1 MNKIEHHPDT
11 TRLAAFSDGVIAILI
26 TVMVFEL
33 KFSND
38 LKWLDTEAWLALLPK
53 FVSYTLS
60 FLMLGV
66 LWVNHHQLL
75 HQIRHSKPGLLW
87 TNLHLLFWMSLV
99 PLATHLVGSYP
110 SYAYSGTVYG
120 LVFFSCAGSFTR
132 LRLFA
137 LRHQLLH
144 EHSSVAQ
151 QHRVKRKNRLA
162 MALYL
167 LGAAISTY
175 AVYPAFVLYL
185 LVPVLYLSPD
195 KP

>member
-1 MNKIEHHPDT
+1 LE
-11 TRLAAFSDGVIAILI
+11 AFSDGVIAILI

-33 KFSND
+33 KIASD
-38 LKWLDTEAWLALLPK
+38 VVVPDTQTWLALLPK
-53 FVSYTLS
+53 LVSYMLS

-75 HQIRHSKPGLLW
+75 HQIQHSKPGLLW
-87 TNLHLLFWMSLV
+87 NNLHLLFWMSLV

-110 SYAYSGTVYG
+110 HYAYSGTVYG

-144 EHSSVAQ
+144 EHSSVEK

-175 AVYPAFVLYL
+175 SVYPAFVLYL

-195 KP
+195 KS